1 MKLVLKVIDLLFAGA
16 ELVVDI
22 HDKLTRRKRTTGQT
36 LGLKD
41 LLELRR
47 ADEERVRRS
56 QAPTVVIPPPSERR
70 AIPPPPPRK
79 RS

>member
-1 MKLVLKVIDLLFAGA
+1 MNLVLKILDLLFAGA

-22 HDKLTRRKRTTGQT
+22 HDKLTKRQPQAGNT
-36 LGLKD
+36 LSLKD

-47 ADEERVRRS
+47 ADEDRVRRS

-70 AIPPPPPRK
+70 AIPPPPPK
-79 RS
+79 RR